1 MTCIRDLVD
10 PAGIATEI
18 YSAAAALGKSIKSN
32 AGADTMLRSRSH
44 HAITIAATRVNHKL
58 GDWQREV
65 DPHPCEHIGRTAFR
79 PCLPARYSDLGDI
92 MAE

>member
-58 GDWQREV
+58 GDCQKEV

-79 PCLPARYSDLGDI
+79 PCLPGRYSDLGDI